1 MAWITFTE
9 NVTLEYEDGE
19 GPHYRAGY
27 CVDVKGRVA
36 RSMID
41 KGVAVAGQVTIVS
54 ADDTDEPDAQD
65 AATDDNSEAV
75 EAPTFRRGRRR
86 R

>member
-54 ADDTDEPDAQD
+54 ADDPDEPD